1 MTPSEYV
8 ALAMRTK
15 NDLGEKNNIAHAAAI
30 LSSESGE
37 IMSEVKRMFEYN
49 IKEELG
55 DLMWGIALMC
65 DTLGFTLEEVMTQNI
80 AKLKAR
86 YPEGYTDH
94 AAIHRDVSAEQEA
107 MARN

>member
-15 NDLGEKNNIAHAAAI
+15 NDLGEKN
-30 LSSESGE
+30 
-37 IMSEVKRMFEYN
+37 
-49 IKEELG
+49 
-55 DLMWGIALMC
+55 
-65 DTLGFTLEEVMTQNI
+65 NI